1 MRGRGQHAGDD
12 GVPHG
17 ERQHGVNHE
26 HDEQEERHLW
36 AERDGNEVP
45 AEEND
50 RQNEKYEEKV
60 QGTLLPA
67 SWKVF
72 TLAPSQLESRC

>member
-50 RQNEKYEEKV
+50 RQNEKYEDKCRALYCL
-60 QGTLLPA
+60 QAGKSLRWLPV
-67 SWKVF
+67 S
-72 TLAPSQLESRC
+72 